1 MPPELLTGTIFL
13 VAGFIQG
20 MTGFG
25 SALIALPLLSLFLD
39 IKIAVPLC
47 ILNSLVI
54 TTTMALQL
62 KKHFEKKKILPLCLA
77 AIPGVILG
85 VTLLK
90 NSGSDIIR
98 ISLALLLICYSLYSL
113 LSTPKHP
120 NLHPNW
126 AIPAGFLSGLIG
138 AIFSAGGPPTIIY
151 TALSN
156 WSKDQIK
163 ATLTGFFL
171 FNSYLIAIAHTS
183 SGLINSTVL
192 SLFLYSAPMVLVGT
206 LLGGRCYGL
215 LKKDLYLKVI
225 FAFLVVMGMMLLGT
239 F

>member
-1 MPPELLTGTIFL
+1 MTPELLTGAIFL
-13 VAGFIQG
+13 VAGFVQG

-39 IKIAVPLC
+39 IKVAVPLC

-62 KKHFEKKKILPLCLA
+62 RKHFERKKILPLCLA

-90 NSGSDIIR
+90 NSGSDLIR
-98 ISLALLLICYSLYSL
+98 ISLGLLLISYSLYNL
-113 LSTPKHP
+113 LIIPKP
-120 NLHPNW
+120 RNLHPAW
-126 AIPAGFLSGLIG
+126 SFPAGFLSGLIG

-151 TALSN
+151 ATLGN

-171 FNSYLIAIAHTS
+171 FNSYLIAAAHTS
-183 SGLINSTVL
+183 SGLINITIL
-192 SLFLYSAPMVLVGT
+192 GLFAWSAPMVLVGT

-215 LKKDLYLKVI
+215 LEKGAYLKVI
-225 FAFLVVMGMMLLGT
+225 FAFLVVMGMMLLVT
-239 F
+239 S